1 MSSLRDEAE
10 QPLLG
15 GRPDD
20 NFSESQ
26 IDSAK
31 ATSNKFDEFRAL
43 ARMVGCCVSAAS
55 SGWHDGCIGALIP
68 YLQLYYDGITDEK
81 VSFVFIG
88 SFTGYILASLLNVTL
103 STRLG
108 LGRLIILGAAIQGVA
123 SAIITF
129 RPPFLAIA
137 MCYAV
142 AGFGLALQDAQ
153 FNTYVARL
161 PDAATKLG
169 IVHAIYGVGALSSP
183 IVATLLMQAKVPPPL
198 FYFTNLAWCVATMTA
213 LLTGF
218 GFSGRNLL
226 DNQSQSTM
234 ETDEGIASLKTVV
247 SSRAVWAALLFISL
261 YTGTETGEAGWV
273 VSFLMRERDG
283 GAMSGYASA
292 AFYSGLTSSRVML
305 LPLTAFLTE
314 KRAVALYAAIAL
326 AMQVVVWTSTS
337 FQVDF
342 IAIATC
348 GFVMGP
354 VYPVTV
360 ALVTK
365 ATPHGYH
372 PGALSLMACVGQS
385 GSALFPFVVGSL
397 ADIYGIKV
405 LQPVLVTLF
414 VVMILL
420 WQLVPSPKVGL
431 HGSSLRSKPAS
442 IDEGQ
447 DPALDINA
455 MNPFEP

>member
-1 MSSLRDEAE
+1 MLSLRDEAE

-15 GRPDD
+15 DRPDD

-31 ATSNKFDEFRAL
+31 ATCDRSDEFRAL
-43 ARMVGCCVSAAS
+43 ARMVGCCVSATS

-68 YLQLYYDGITDEK
+68 YLQLYYDGVTDEK

-161 PDAATKLG
+161 PDASTKLG
-169 IVHAIYGVGALSSP
+169 IVHALYGVGALSSP

-218 GFSGRNLL
+218 GFSGSSSS
-226 DNQSQSTM
+226 DGQSQSTM
-234 ETDEGIASLKTVV
+234 ENDEGIASLKTVV

-261 YTGTETGEAGWV
+261 YTGAETGEAGWV
-273 VSFLMRERDG
+273 VSFLLRERDG
-283 GAMSGYASA
+283 GATSGYASA

-305 LPLTAFLTE
+305 LPLTAWINE
-314 KRAVALYAAIAL
+314 NRAVALYVVIAL
-326 AMQVVVWTSTS
+326 VMQVVVWISKS
-337 FQVDF
+337 FLVDF

-360 ALVTK
+360 SLVTK

-372 PGALSLMACVGQS
+372 PGALSLLACVGQS

-420 WQLVPSPKVGL
+420 WQLVPSSKVGL

-442 IDEGQ
+442 IDESLG
-447 DPALDINA
+447 PTILDSSI
-455 MNPFEP
+455 